1 MVGGSYTDVLA
12 VGVFLLF
19 IVGAL
24 CGGGFFGRAV
34 GGYVGQARVRVCD
47 AG

>member
-1 MVGGSYTDVLA
+1 MVGGGYTDVLA

-24 CGGGFFGRAV
+24 CGGGFLDGLWVGMCGRHE
-34 GGYVGQARVRVCD
+34 
-47 AG
+47 